1 MFLGDV
7 YHSASKADLHG
18 GDNNKNIF
26 VFLKATEIQQQ
37 LCINHTVL
45 NLQRMLFNHIG
56 DGPLPRSDSN
66 LPGPD
71 KGEWKFC
78 TIPNLEAMKT

>member
-7 YHSASKADLHG
+7 YHSSSKVNLCG
-18 GDNNKNIF
+18 RDNKKLF

-37 LCINHTVL
+37 LCINCAVL

-56 DGPLPRSDSN
+56 DGALPRSDSN
-66 LPGPD
+66 LPGPE
-71 KGEWKFC
+71 KGEWKCC
-78 TIPNLEAMKT
+78 TIP